1 MCILWGTTYLAI
13 RVGVATWEPFLFG
26 GLRFAA
32 AGTIVILGLRL
43 RNVRVP
49 HDGAVLRDAAITG
62 TLLLVGGNA
71 AVILAE
77 RHVPSGITAVMVS
90 TMPIWTVVIAS
101 LTRRGHRLGP
111 LNWLGLL
118 AGLAGVVLLVW
129 PSVTVT
135 RTADRDFLWGVVLL
149 QLGSISWAAG
159 SVYASGRR
167 TPVHPLLGAGLQML
181 AGGVAMILIG
191 TLLGEWSQLN
201 PDRRGWEAFLYL
213 LVFGSLLGYVAFVY
227 ALQHLP
233 VAKVSLY
240 GYVNPL
246 VAVVVGALILGERFG
261 AREAVAT
268 AIVLGAVALA
278 RSGGVETPN
287 GPAEADAVVSSRPS

>member
-1 MCILWGTTYLAI
+1 M
-13 RVGVATWEPFLFG
+13 GVATWEPFLFG

-32 AGTIVILGLRL
+32 AGTIVILALRL

-49 HDGAVLRDAAITG
+49 HDRRVLRDAAITG

-77 RHVPSGITAVMVS
+77 RHVPSGITAVIVS

-101 LTRRGHRLGP
+101 FTRRGHRLGP
-111 LNWLGLL
+111 LSWLGLL

-129 PSVTVT
+129 PNLTLT
-135 RTADRDFLWGVVLL
+135 RGPDREFLWAVVLL

-167 TPVHPLLGAGLQML
+167 AAVHPLLGAGLQML
-181 AGGVAMILIG
+181 AGGVAMTLIG

-213 LVFGSLLGYVAFVY
+213 LVFGSLVGYVAFVY
-227 ALQHLP
+227 ALRHLP

-240 GYVNPL
+240 GYVNPI
-246 VAVVVGALILGERFG
+246 VAFIVGALILGERFG

-278 RSGGVETPN
+278 RRGG
-287 GPAEADAVVSSRPS
+287 AEIA

>member
-1 MCILWGTTYLAI
+1 MCVLWGTTYLAI
-13 RVGVATWEPFLFG
+13 RVAVTTWEPFLFG

-32 AGTIVILGLRL
+32 AGTIVILAMRMRGI
-43 RNVRVP
+43 RVP
-49 HDGAVLRDAAITG
+49 RDPRLLRDTAIAG

-90 TMPIWTVVIAS
+90 TMPIWTVVISA
-101 LTRRGHRLGP
+101 LTPRGHRLGP
-111 LNWLGLL
+111 LNWFGLL
-118 AGLAGVVLLVW
+118 AGLAGVVVLVW
-129 PSVTVT
+129 PELAGPLPAN
-135 RTADRDFLWGVVLL
+135 REFLWGVVML

-159 SVYASGRR
+159 SVYVVSRR
-167 TPVHPLLGAGLQML
+167 ALVPPLLGAGLQML
-181 AGGVAMILIG
+181 AGGIVMLLIG
-191 TLLGEWSQLN
+191 TLFGEWAHLN

-213 LVFGSLLGYVAFVY
+213 LVFGSLLGYVSFVY

-240 GYVNPL
+240 GYVNPI
-246 VAVVVGALILGERFG
+246 VAVIVGALILDERFG
-261 AREAVAT
+261 LREATAT

-278 RSGGVETPN
+278 RLGKSD
-287 GPAEADAVVSSRPS
+287 PA

>member
-32 AGTIVILGLRL
+32 AGTIVILALRL

-49 HDGAVLRDAAITG
+49 HDGGILRDAAIAG

-71 AVILAE
+71 PVILAE

-101 LTRRGHRLGP
+101 FTRRGHRLNR
-111 LNWLGLL
+111 LNWMGLI

-129 PSVTVT
+129 PSLTIA
-135 RTADRDFLWGVVLL
+135 RGPDREFLWGVVLL

-167 TPVHPLLGAGLQML
+167 VAVDPLLGAGLQML
-181 AGGVAMILIG
+181 AGGVAMILTG
-191 TLLGEWSQLN
+191 TLLGEWSHLN
-201 PDRRGWEAFLYL
+201 PDRRGWGAFLYL
-213 LVFGSLLGYVAFVY
+213 LVFGSLVGYVAFVY

-246 VAVVVGALILGERFG
+246 VAVAVGALILGERFG
-261 AREAVAT
+261 AREAAAT

-278 RSGGVETPN
+278 RRGGAEAPN
-287 GPAEADAVVSSRPS
+287 VPAEADAVVSSPPS

>member
-1 MCILWGTTYLAI
+1 M
-13 RVGVATWEPFLFG
+13 
-26 GLRFAA
+26 
-32 AGTIVILGLRL
+32 RL
-43 RNVRVP
+43 RGIHVP
-49 HDGAVLRDAAITG
+49 HDARTLREAAIAG

-90 TMPIWTVVIAS
+90 TMPIWTVVISAF
-101 LTRRGHRLGP
+101 TPRGHRLGP
-111 LNWLGLL
+111 LNWVGLIAGLGGVVVLAWPEL
-118 AGLAGVVLLVW
+118 AGPL
-129 PSVTVT
+129 PEN
-135 RTADRDFLWGVVLL
+135 RQFLWGVAML

-159 SVYASGRR
+159 SVYVVSRR
-167 TPVHPLLGAGLQML
+167 AAVPPLLRAGLQML
-181 AGGVAMILIG
+181 AGGIVMILIG
-191 TLLGEWSQLN
+191 TVLGEWTRLH

-240 GYVNPL
+240 GYVNPII
-246 VAVVVGALILGERFG
+246 AVIVGAVILHERFG
-261 AREAVAT
+261 LREATAT

-278 RSGGVETPN
+278 RLGEVES
-287 GPAEADAVVSSRPS
+287 A

>member
-1 MCILWGTTYLAI
+1 
-13 RVGVATWEPFLFG
+13 VGVATWEPFLFG

-32 AGTIVILGLRL
+32 AGTIVILALRL

-49 HDGAVLRDAAITG
+49 HDRGVLRDAAITG
-62 TLLLVGGNA
+62 ILLLVGGNA
-71 AVILAE
+71 PVILAE

-101 LTRRGHRLGP
+101 LTRRGHRIGP
-111 LNWLGLL
+111 LHWLGLL
-118 AGLAGVVLLVW
+118 AGLGGVVLLVW
-129 PSVTVT
+129 PTVT
-135 RTADRDFLWGVVLL
+135 IARGPDRDFLWGVVLL
-149 QLGSISWAAG
+149 QLGSIAWAAG
-159 SVYASGRR
+159 SVYTSGRR
-167 TPVHPLLGAGLQML
+167 ALVHPLLVAGLQML
-181 AGGVAMILIG
+181 AGGAAMILIG
-191 TLLGEWSQLN
+191 TMLGEWSQLH
-201 PDRRGWEAFLYL
+201 PDRRGWEAFFYL
-213 LVFGSLLGYVAFVY
+213 LVFGSLVGYVAFVY

-246 VAVVVGALILGERFG
+246 VAVVVGALILGEHFG

-278 RSGGVETPN
+278 RRGGVDVPN
-287 GPAEADAVVSSRPS
+287 GPVEADAVVSSRPS

>member
-13 RVGVATWEPFLFG
+13 RVAVTTWEPFLFG

-32 AGTIVILGLRL
+32 AGTIVILVMRIRGT
-43 RNVRVP
+43 RVP
-49 HDGAVLRDAAITG
+49 RDARLMRETAIAG

-90 TMPIWTVVIAS
+90 TMPIWTVVISAF
-101 LTRRGHRLGP
+101 TPRGHRLGP
-111 LNWLGLL
+111 LNWIGLL
-118 AGLAGVVLLVW
+118 AGLAGVVVLVW
-129 PSVTVT
+129 PAIAGPLPAH
-135 RTADRDFLWGVVLL
+135 REFLRGVVLL

-159 SVYASGRR
+159 SVYVVSRR
-167 TPVHPLLGAGLQML
+167 AIVPPLLGAGLQML
-181 AGGVAMILIG
+181 AGGIVMILIG
-191 TLLGEWSQLN
+191 TAFGEWGRLH

-240 GYVNPL
+240 GYVNPI
-246 VAVVVGALILGERFG
+246 VAVIVGALILDERFG
-261 AREAVAT
+261 PREAAAT

-278 RSGGVETPN
+278 RLGESD
-287 GPAEADAVVSSRPS
+287 PA

>member
-1 MCILWGTTYLAI
+1 M
-13 RVGVATWEPFLFG
+13 
-26 GLRFAA
+26 
-32 AGTIVILGLRL
+32 
-43 RNVRVP
+43 RVP
-49 HDGAVLRDAAITG
+49 HDGRVLRDAAITG

-101 LTRRGHRLGP
+101 FTRQGHPLGP
-111 LNWLGLL
+111 LNWMGLI

-129 PSVTVT
+129 PSITIT
-135 RTADRDFLWGVVLL
+135 RGADREFLWGVVLL

-167 TPVHPLLGAGLQML
+167 MAVHPLLNAGLQML

-191 TLLGEWSQLN
+191 TLLGEWSQLD

-246 VAVVVGALILGERFG
+246 VAVVGGALILEERFG
-261 AREAVAT
+261 VREAIAT

-278 RSGGVETPN
+278 RRGGAET
-287 GPAEADAVVSSRPS
+287 A

>member
-1 MCILWGTTYLAI
+1 VCVLWGTTYLAI

-32 AGTIVILGLRL
+32 AGTIVIFAMRL
-43 RNVRVP
+43 RGTRVP
-49 HDGAVLRDAAITG
+49 HDARTLRDAAITG

-77 RHVPSGITAVMVS
+77 RYVPSGITAVMVS
-90 TMPIWTVVIAS
+90 TMPIWTVVISA
-101 LTRRGHRLGP
+101 LTPRGHRLGP
-111 LNWLGLL
+111 LNWVGLI

-129 PSVTVT
+129 PKLVGPLPAN
-135 RTADRDFLWGVVLL
+135 REFLWGVVLL

-159 SVYASGRR
+159 SVYVVSRRASV
-167 TPVHPLLGAGLQML
+167 PPLLGAGLQML
-181 AGGVAMILIG
+181 AGGIVMILIG
-191 TLLGEWSQLN
+191 TVLGEWTQLH
-201 PDRRGWEAFLYL
+201 PDRAGWEAFLYL

-240 GYVNPL
+240 GYVNPI
-246 VAVVVGALILGERFG
+246 VAVIVGALILDERFG
-261 AREAVAT
+261 LREGAAT
-268 AIVLGAVALA
+268 VIVLGAVALA
-278 RSGGVETPN
+278 RLGKRDS
-287 GPAEADAVVSSRPS
+287 A

>member
-1 MCILWGTTYLAI
+1 VCVLWGTTYLAI

-32 AGTIVILGLRL
+32 AGTIVILAMRVRGI
-43 RNVRVP
+43 RVP
-49 HDGAVLRDAAITG
+49 HDAHTLRDAVITG

-77 RHVPSGITAVMVS
+77 QYVPSGITAVMVS
-90 TMPIWTVVIAS
+90 TMPIWTVVISA
-101 LTRRGHRLGP
+101 TTPRGHRLGP
-111 LNWLGLL
+111 LNWVGLI
-118 AGLAGVVLLVW
+118 AGLAGVVVLVW
-129 PSVTVT
+129 PELVGPLPAN
-135 RTADRDFLWGVVLL
+135 REFLWGVVLL

-159 SVYASGRR
+159 SVYVVSRPASV
-167 TPVHPLLGAGLQML
+167 PPLLRAGLQML
-181 AGGVAMILIG
+181 AGGVVLILIG
-191 TLLGEWSQLN
+191 TVLGEWTRLH

-240 GYVNPL
+240 GYVNPI
-246 VAVVVGALILGERFG
+246 VAVIVGALILDERFG
-261 AREAVAT
+261 LREGAAT

-278 RSGGVETPN
+278 RFGG
-287 GPAEADAVVSSRPS
+287 ADSA

>member
-1 MCILWGTTYLAI
+1 VCILWGTTYLAI
-13 RVGVATWEPFLFG
+13 RIAVATWEPFLFG

-32 AGTIVILGLRL
+32 AGTIVILAMRL
-43 RNVRVP
+43 RGTRVP
-49 HDGAVLRDAAITG
+49 RDTRLIRESAIAG

-90 TMPIWTVVIAS
+90 TMPIWTVVISAF
-101 LTRRGHRLGP
+101 TPRGHRLGP
-111 LNWLGLL
+111 LNWIGLL
-118 AGLAGVVLLVW
+118 GGLAGVVVLVW
-129 PSVTVT
+129 PEL
-135 RTADRDFLWGVVLL
+135 AGPLPANRDFLLGVVML

-159 SVYASGRR
+159 SVYVVSRRASV
-167 TPVHPLLGAGLQML
+167 PPLLGAGLQML
-181 AGGVAMILIG
+181 AGGIVMILIG
-191 TLLGEWSQLN
+191 TVFGEWGRLH
-201 PDRRGWEAFLYL
+201 PDRHGWEAFLYL

-240 GYVNPL
+240 GYVNPI
-246 VAVVVGALILGERFG
+246 VAVIVGALILDERFG
-261 AREAVAT
+261 LREVMAT

-278 RSGGVETPN
+278 RVGETE
-287 GPAEADAVVSSRPS
+287 PA